1 MSAVIDEAVT
11 ALNAKMEGGFDGTA
25 KFVVDGEGTI
35 MIDEAGARA
44 GDEPAEVTMS
54 ASPEVFKS
62 ILDGQTNPTTAF
74 MTGKLKVDGD
84 MGAAMRLG
92 SVLS

>member
-11 ALNAKMEGGFDGTA
+11 ALNAKMDGGFDGTA

-35 MIDEAGARA
+35 MIDEAGARE
-44 GDEPAEVTMS
+44 GDEPADVTMS
-54 ASPEVFKS
+54 AGADVFKS

>member
-1 MSAVIDEAVT
+1 MSAVIDEGVA
-11 ALNAKMEGGFDGTA
+11 ALNAKMDGGFDGTA
-25 KFVVDGEGTI
+25 KFVVNGEGTI
-35 MIDEAGARA
+35 MIDESGARA
-44 GDEPAEVTMS
+44 ADEPAEVTMS
-54 ASPEVFKS
+54 ADPDVFRS
-62 ILDGQTNPTTAF
+62 ILEGNTNPTTAF